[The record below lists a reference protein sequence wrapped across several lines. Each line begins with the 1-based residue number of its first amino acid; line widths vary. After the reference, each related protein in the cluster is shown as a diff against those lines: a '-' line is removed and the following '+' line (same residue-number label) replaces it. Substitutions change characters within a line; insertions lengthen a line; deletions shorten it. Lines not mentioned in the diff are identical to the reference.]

1 MIDTENQKLKEG
13 DKVSFHIDRYFWKGE
28 VIEINEA
35 QEVATFLVTE
45 RETGVGMTERLNYIE
60 CQLYITIENEPASN

>member
-1 MIDTENQKLKEG
+1 MEI
-13 DKVSFHIDRYFWKGE
+13 KV
-28 VIEINEA
+28 
-35 QEVATFLVTE
+35 TFLVTE